1 MKLRPL
7 SAIAT
12 LLGLGLVGGAAFLLS
27 TRRMAIDGR
36 SMEPAYQ
43 RGDRVLVNRFAY
55 LRAKPKT
62 GDVVTVRRSGE
73 KERLEVKRIAAGPG
87 DEVENWGEARR
98 LGPGEWWVLGD
109 NPEESTDSRQLGPV
123 RTAEI
128 EGKVI
133 AKY

>member
-7 SAIAT
+7 AAIAT
-12 LLGLGLVGGAAFLLS
+12 LLGLGVVGGAAFVLS

-62 GDVVTVRRSGE
+62 GDVVIVRRPGD

-87 DEVENWGEARR
+87 EEVENWGEGRR
-98 LGPGEWWVLGD
+98 LGPDEWWVLGD